1 MFEAPGSEVH
11 YPSDKSREQ
20 HDFEQGRIDYT
31 GKDSFE
37 NLIQSSLDRHLGDFL
52 K

>member
-1 MFEAPGSEVH
+1 MGSSGVY
-11 YPSDKSREQ
+11 YPTDKSREQ

-37 NLIQSSLDRHLGDFL
+37 NLIQSALNRHLEDSELGD
-52 K
+52 